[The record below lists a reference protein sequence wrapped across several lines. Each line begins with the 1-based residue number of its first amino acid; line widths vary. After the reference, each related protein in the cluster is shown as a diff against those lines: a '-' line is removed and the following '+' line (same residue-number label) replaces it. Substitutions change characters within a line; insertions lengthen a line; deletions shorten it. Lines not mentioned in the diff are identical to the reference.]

1 MITGGPLKPFA
12 IGQKIQ
18 MSLKTRQCSGVSG
31 ERVAIRQI
39 EGEKK
44 RRAQYAHLEK
54 GINLPG
60 EWNIPAHH
68 VWFDAELRNALSE
81 KEKCF
86 CRVPIDRICCLKL
99 PGVRIK
105 HVSIRAANI
114 HGREVWS
121 GLRLGAEHL
130 DMRKTLRTR
139 KIKSD
144 RAKRRV
150 NEKIGNCTDPA
161 DRVRVALDAVVG

>member
-54 GINLPG
+54 GIYLPG

-68 VWFDAELRNALSE
+68 VWFDAKLRNTLSE
-81 KEKCF
+81 KEKRF
-86 CRVPIDRICCLKL
+86 RRVPIDRICCLKSL
-99 PGVRIK
+99 AVRIE
-105 HVSIRAANI
+105 HVRIRAPNI

-121 GLRLGAEHL
+121 SLRLGAEHL
-130 DMRKTLRTR
+130 DMGKTLGTGA
-139 KIKSD
+139 IESD
-144 RAKRRV
+144 RTERRM
-150 NEKIGNCTDPA
+150 NKKIRNCA
-161 DRVRVALDAVVG
+161 D